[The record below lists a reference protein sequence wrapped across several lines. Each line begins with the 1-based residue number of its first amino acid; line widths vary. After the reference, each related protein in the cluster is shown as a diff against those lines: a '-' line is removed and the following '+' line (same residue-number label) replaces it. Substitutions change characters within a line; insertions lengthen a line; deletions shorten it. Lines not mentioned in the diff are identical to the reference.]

1 MVKKLFSFLRRRP
14 GPSPADS
21 KVAMLRARVADKN
34 AEIKELR
41 AQAEILAGNA
51 RRLLAWRLL
60 RGNGLEIGALASP
73 LPLPPG
79 ATAKYYDYLSK
90 EENIRRF
97 PHLPPEQF
105 VDVDFIGQCEQLDL
119 IPDGSLDFLIA
130 NHVLEHSADVI
141 KTLVRFHDKLKE
153 GGVLF
158 VTLPDKRY
166 TFDCDRPVTS
176 FDHLWDEYL
185 HGSTPNDYAH
195 YLDYHRHVAA
205 KTGGPPLTEEQ
216 FQQAGRVDIHVHV
229 WTQKEIIELLLELDR
244 RKLVEW
250 EIEAAMRE
258 GGEFIVVAR
267 RIRVRSWDRTAPENR
282 SGPSVEDGLR

>member
-14 GPSPADS
+14 GPSPVDA
-21 KVAMLRARVADKN
+21 KVTMLRARVADKS

-41 AQAEILAGNA
+41 SQAAVLSGNA
-51 RRLLAWRLL
+51 RRLLGWRLL

-79 ATAKYYDYLSK
+79 AKAVYYDYFSK

-105 VDVDFIGQCEQLDL
+105 VDVDFIGQCEDLDL
-119 IPDGSLDFLIA
+119 IPGESLDFLIA

-141 KTLVRFHDKLKE
+141 RTLVRFYEKLKE

-166 TFDCDRPVTS
+166 TFDCDRAVTS
-176 FDHLWDEYL
+176 FEHLWDEHL
-185 HGSTPNDYAH
+185 HGSARNDYAH
-195 YLDYHRHVAA
+195 YLDYHQHVAA
-205 KTGGPPLTEEQ
+205 KTDGPPLTEEQ
-216 FQQAGRVDIHVHV
+216 FRQAGRVDIHVHV
-229 WTQKEIIELLLELDR
+229 WTQKEILELFLELDR

-250 EIEAAMRE
+250 EIEAAMRD

-267 RIRVRSWDRTAPENR
+267 RTRVDSWDRNSAAT
-282 SGPSVEDGLR
+282 PSSPR